1 MVLSCIS
8 ASFNSASPSSPN
20 ISFEVSST
28 SMRSTLYLGSLIL
41 RPWDGTECS
50 AGGGRTDVFGV
61 ASVCLEVVGLVHLA
75 SSRKRVRSSAKGEQV
90 QDY

>member
-1 MVLSCIS
+1 
-8 ASFNSASPSSPN
+8 
-20 ISFEVSST
+20 
-28 SMRSTLYLGSLIL
+28 MRSTLYVGSLTL

-50 AGGGRTDVFGV
+50 AGGGWTDFFGV

-90 QDY
+90 KDY